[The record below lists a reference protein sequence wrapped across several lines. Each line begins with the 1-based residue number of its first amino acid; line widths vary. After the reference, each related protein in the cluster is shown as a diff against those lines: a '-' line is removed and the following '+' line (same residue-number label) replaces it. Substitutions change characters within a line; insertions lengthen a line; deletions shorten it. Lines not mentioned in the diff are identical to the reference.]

1 MGGGSRVG
9 GGGKSSVGGWLS
21 RSRLFRALKLG
32 GPGYYHHDMLKQ
44 VAVLRGLSSVEE
56 LLASLGKQESG
67 MSIQEE
73 LAFLNKELGTT
84 TVTRWFVAQSYSGN
98 KGRKRCEDLFKTY
111 MKEVKEYG
119 EPCIST
125 VSHLTKYCG
134 YELKDCKEE
143 KL

>member
-73 LAFLNKELGTT
+73 LAFLNKELGTAA
-84 TVTRWFVAQSYSGN
+84 VTHWLVAQSYSGN

-119 EPCIST
+119 EPCFST
-125 VSHLTKYCG
+125 VSR
-134 YELKDCKEE
+134 
-143 KL
+143 